1 MTRMPVQ
8 RASNFYRP
16 TFYASTNM
24 TAGEAGD
31 LSRYSDQ
38 ATGWTVRG
46 SMSGRAE
53 GYSLL
58 RNVQTGFGAH
68 PTSD

>member
-1 MTRMPVQ
+1 
-8 RASNFYRP
+8 
-16 TFYASTNM
+16 M